1 MKKTSSKKINKI
13 SKKAKNTLNLQ
24 DLQVQI
30 RTPKILKVAELG
42 HEVLR
47 RKADAVAVEELVSPD
62 FQDLIED
69 MIATLKDSSGV
80 GIAAPQVYESKR
92 IMIIHSFPSPRYPT
106 APAFGPI
113 ALINPKIL
121 SKSAKKVDGWEGC
134 LSFPGIRG
142 FVPRHHS
149 VEIEYT
155 DRTGKKFKKVFKD
168 FLARIF
174 QHEFDHLEG
183 IVFLDRIKG
192 KDIITEKEFLK
203 LMAATPLK
211 GGTKSS
217 SRKKK

>member
-1 MKKTSSKKINKI
+1 MKNSSSK
-13 SKKAKNTLNLQ
+13 LQ
-24 DLQVQI
+24 AQI

-47 RKADAVAVEELVSPD
+47 RKADAVPVEELVSPD
-62 FQDLIED
+62 LQDLIED
-69 MIATLKDSSGV
+69 MITTLKDSSGV

-142 FVPRHHS
+142 LVPRHHS

-203 LMAATPLK
+203 LMAAIPIK
-211 GGTKSS
+211 GGVKKTTKKVR
-217 SRKKK
+217 RK

>member
-1 MKKTSSKKINKI
+1 MEKLHIGT
-13 SKKAKNTLNLQ
+13 
-24 DLQVQI
+24 

-47 RKADAVAVEELVSPD
+47 KKAVTVPVEEIVSPD
-62 FQDLIED
+62 FQDFIED
-69 MIATLKDSSGV
+69 MIETLKDSTGV
-80 GIAAPQVYESKR
+80 GLAAPQVYESKR
-92 IMIIHSFPSPRYPT
+92 VMIMHSFTTPRNPK
-106 APAFGPI
+106 APEFGPT
-113 ALINPKIL
+113 ALINPKII
-121 SKSAKKVDGWEGC
+121 SKSAKKVSGWEGC

-142 FVPRHHS
+142 LVPRHYS
-149 VEIEYT
+149 VEVEYT

-203 LMAATPLK
+203 LMSAAPV
-211 GGTKSS
+211 KSS
-217 SRKKK
+217 AKKSFSRKK

>member
-1 MKKTSSKKINKI
+1 MKITSRN
-13 SKKAKNTLNLQ
+13 
-24 DLQVQI
+24 
-30 RTPKILKVAELG
+30 PKLLKVAELG

-47 RKADAVAVEELVSPD
+47 KKAEAVALDELGSPD
-62 FQDLIED
+62 FQDFIED
-69 MIATLKDSSGV
+69 MIETLKDSSGV

-174 QHEFDHLEG
+174 QHEHDHLEG
-183 IVFLDRIKG
+183 VVFLDRIKG

-203 LMAATPLK
+203 LMAQKASGAKPSKSGSSGK
-211 GGTKSS
+211 GKARGKKSKDAN
-217 SRKKK
+217 RLFFVCVM

>member
-1 MKKTSSKKINKI
+1 MKKTSTKTPKSRMEKLHIV
-13 SKKAKNTLNLQ
+13 T
-24 DLQVQI
+24 

-47 RKADAVAVEELVSPD
+47 KKAATVPVEEIVSPD
-62 FQDLIED
+62 FQDFIED
-69 MIATLKDSSGV
+69 MIETLKDSTGV
-80 GIAAPQVYESKR
+80 GLAAPQVYESKR
-92 IMIIHSFPSPRYPT
+92 VMIMHSFTTPRNPK
-106 APAFGPI
+106 APEFGPT
-113 ALINPKIL
+113 ALINPKII
-121 SKSAKKVDGWEGC
+121 SKSAKKVSGWEGC

-142 FVPRHHS
+142 LVPRHHS

-203 LMAATPLK
+203 LMAVAPVKKT
-211 GGTKSS
+211 
-217 SRKKK
+217 RK